1 MNVTPTCLHELFC
14 QQVQKTPDALAVA
27 DVSRPLTYEN
37 LDRQTDI
44 LALYLKKKGVVCNST
59 VAIFMDKSVEYVIS
73 LIAILKAGGAYL
85 PLDMAYPNRLIAHII
100 HETQSVVILTQ
111 PHYEKR
117 LQDIGIQ
124 AFFSIKPTLLA
135 DMDNDEIYT
144 FPDMTLDHPAYI
156 VYSSGT
162 TGEPKG
168 IVAPHRGAVNSYY
181 WRYEI
186 KDYGPGERVACN
198 IFFVWECLRPLLRG
212 GACFVIPDN
221 IIYDPEPL
229 LKYLL
234 RNQIT
239 EVLFTPSLFE
249 TILLLSTPEQIRDS
263 FSTVNTIW
271 LNGEV
276 VTGKLLQRALDL
288 MPESIA
294 LYNLYS
300 ISETHDVSVEDMRQT
315 RLPSSNICLAGKP
328 MPDATI
334 KVIGPHGNVLQKGN
348 RGELYIGGECL
359 ALCYLNKP
367 HLTLERFVTIDNER
381 YFKTGD
387 LAILHENN
395 TLEICGRCDFMV
407 KIRGYS
413 VHIGMIEEALLTHA
427 HVKSCAVITEGK
439 EGEDKRLIAYL
450 VPDNNFCWTI
460 DPKTA
465 TCPELTRHLKP
476 HLAHFMIPG
485 AYVILDRIP
494 INPVSG
500 KVDTRAL
507 KAPQT
512 LQSISPDN
520 IELKDAAS
528 FDEQRAVMRQLWES
542 VLKLSPGTITNQ
554 DNFFEFGGHSL
565 LAVQLL
571 PMIKRIY
578 KIKILVK
585 DIYEHPT
592 VSQLIDFFNNDS
604 KEITEPVSIK
614 SDAYLDPAIQMT
626 SKKKFI
632 PINQASSVFLT
643 GATGYLG
650 AFLLEELLRKFPNIK
665 VYCLIRTRQKDTQL
679 AMQRIRNTLYNYD
692 LYSPEIESRIV
703 PVVGDLTLPEFGL
716 SKIDFSVLADEM
728 DLIFHCGSLV
738 NYVYSYKVMKPS
750 IVNGTHEILR
760 LASMHHPKPVHYI
773 STNGIFIGK
782 NENCCENHHID
793 IYADHLIG
801 GYEQA
806 KWVAEKMVW
815 MAIDRGLPVCIYRPG
830 NIGHHRKTGA
840 HNANDF
846 QTMLLNTCMYIQSVP
861 SPVSWGFEMTP
872 VDFLVKCL
880 VQFAENENLLG
891 KVFNIVENKPFPA
904 QKVFEMMLT
913 HKMVASALP
922 LPEWRE
928 ELQTAFSDETASK
941 LHVFSQ
947 AFQDLEYYLVDEN
960 NYHTNQFEN
969 ALSILDLQPY
979 QMDNDYF
986 VILLKRLRGHGIELR

>member
-1 MNVTPTCLHELFC
+1 MNFTPACLHELFC

-27 DVSRPLTYEN
+27 DLSRPLTYEN

-44 LALYLKKKGVVCNST
+44 LALYLKNKNVGCNTT
-59 VAIFMDKSVEYVIS
+59 VAIFMDKSVEFVIA
-73 LIAILKAGGAYL
+73 LISILKAGAAYL
-85 PLDMAYPNRLIAHII
+85 PLDMAYPDRLIEHIVK
-100 HETQSVVILTQ
+100 ETQSVVILTQ
-111 PHYEKR
+111 KHHEKR
-117 LQDIGIQ
+117 LQNIGLN
-124 AFFSIKPTLLA
+124 AYFSITPDLNVSMNNE
-135 DMDNDEIYT
+135 DIYT

-168 IVAPHRGAVNSYY
+168 IVSPHRGAVLSYY
-181 WRYEI
+181 WRYQI
-186 KDYGPGERVACN
+186 KDYAPGERVACN

-229 LKYLL
+229 LNYLAN
-234 RNQIT
+234 NQIT

-249 TILLLSTPEQIRDS
+249 TILLLASPEQIHAK
-263 FSTVNTIW
+263 FVTVNTIW

-276 VTGKLLQRALDL
+276 VTGKLLHMALDL

-294 LYNLYS
+294 MYNLYS
-300 ISETHDVSVEDMRQT
+300 ISETHDVSLEDMRQT

-328 MPDATI
+328 MPDTKI
-334 KVIGPHGNVLQKGN
+334 KVMGSHGNFLQKGN

-367 HLTLERFVTIDNER
+367 HLTQERFVTIDNER

-395 TLEICGRCDFMV
+395 ALEICGRCDFMV

-427 HVKSCAVITEGK
+427 HVKACAVITEGD
-439 EGEDKRLIAYL
+439 EGEDKRLIAYI
-450 VPDNNFCWTI
+450 VPDDDFCWTI
-460 DPKTA
+460 DPETA

-500 KVDTRAL
+500 KVDTRSL
-507 KAPQT
+507 KAPRQLKT
-512 LQSISPDN
+512 TSPDI
-520 IELKDAAS
+520 IELKDPES
-528 FDEQRAVMRQLWES
+528 IDEQRAIMRQLWES
-542 VLKLSPGTITNQ
+542 VLKLSPGTITHQ

-565 LAVQLL
+565 LAVKLL

-578 KIKILVK
+578 KKKILVK

-592 VSQLIDFFNNDS
+592 VAQLIDFFNKGPTD
-604 KEITEPVSIK
+604 TTVAVSIK
-614 SDAYLDPAIQMT
+614 SDAYLDPAIGISTKNQ
-626 SKKKFI
+626 FI
-632 PINQASSVFLT
+632 PIHKASSVFLT

-650 AFLLEELLRKFPNIK
+650 AFLLEELLRKFPSIK
-665 VYCLIRTRQKDTQL
+665 VYCLIRTRQKDIQQ

-692 LYSPEIESRIV
+692 LYSPDITSRIV
-703 PVVGDLTLPEFGL
+703 PVIGDLTLPEFGL
-716 SKIDFSVLADEM
+716 SKVDFSVLADEI
-728 DLIFHCGSLV
+728 DIIFHCGSLV

-760 LASMHHPKPVHYI
+760 LAGMHHTKPVHYI

-782 NENCCENHHID
+782 NKNCCENRHID

-815 MAIDRGLPVCIYRPG
+815 MAIERGLPVCIYRPG
-830 NIGHHRKTGA
+830 NIGHHHKTGA
-840 HNANDF
+840 YNANDF
-846 QTMLLNTCMYIQSVP
+846 QTMLLNTCMHIQCVP

-872 VDFLVKCL
+872 VDFLVKSL
-880 VQFAENENLLG
+880 VRFAENENLLG
-891 KVFNIVENKPFPA
+891 KVFNIVENNPFPV
-904 QKVFEMMLT
+904 QSVFDMLLA
-913 HKMVASALP
+913 HKMVSRALP
-922 LPEWRE
+922 LTEWRDI
-928 ELQTAFSDETASK
+928 LQTAFSDETASK
-941 LHVFSQ
+941 LHVFAQ

-960 NYHTNQFEN
+960 NYHTDQFED
-969 ALSILDLQPY
+969 ALSGCGLKRY

-986 VILLKRLRGHGIELR
+986 EILLKRLKGQGIEST

>member
-1 MNVTPTCLHELFC
+1 MNYSPTCLHELFS
-14 QQVQKTPDALAVA
+14 QQAQKTPDALAVA
-27 DVSRPLTYEN
+27 DISRPLTYEN
-37 LDRQTDI
+37 LDRQTDL
-44 LALYLKKKGVVCNST
+44 LALYLKNKGVGVNST
-59 VAIFMDKSVEYVIS
+59 VAIFMDKSVEYVIA

-85 PLDMAYPNRLIAHII
+85 PLDMAYPDPLIEHII
-100 HETQSVVILTQ
+100 NETQSVIILTQ
-111 PHYEKR
+111 PHHEKR
-117 LQDIGIQ
+117 LQHIGLDT
-124 AFFSIKPTLLA
+124 FLSIHPTPLA
-135 DMDNDEIYT
+135 HMDNNEIYT
-144 FPDMTLDHPAYI
+144 FPEMTLDHPAYI

-229 LKYLL
+229 MNYLAN
-234 RNQIT
+234 NQIT

-249 TILLLSTPEQIRDS
+249 TILLLSPPEQIHEK

-276 VTGKLLQRALDL
+276 VTGKLLNMALEL

-300 ISETHDVSVEDMRQT
+300 ISETHDVCLEDMRQT
-315 RLPSSNICLAGKP
+315 QLPSSNICLAGKP

-334 KVIGPHGNVLQKGN
+334 KVMGPHGNVLQKGN
-348 RGELYIGGECL
+348 RGELYIGGDCL

-367 HLTLERFVTIDNER
+367 HLTQERFVTIENER

-427 HVKSCAVITEGK
+427 HVKACAVITEGD

-450 VPDNNFCWTI
+450 VPDDNFCWTI
-460 DPKTA
+460 DPVTA

-476 HLAHFMIPG
+476 HLAHFMIPSV
-485 AYVILDRIP
+485 YVILDRIP

-500 KVDTRAL
+500 KIDTRSL
-507 KAPQT
+507 KTPKQF
-512 LQSISPDN
+512 QRISPNEIVLNDPTS
-520 IELKDAAS
+520 L
-528 FDEQRAVMRQLWES
+528 DEQRAVMRKLWES

-554 DNFFEFGGHSL
+554 DNFFEYGGHSL

-592 VSQLIDFFNNDS
+592 ISQLIDFFNKGPDDCIAS
-604 KEITEPVSIK
+604 VSIR
-614 SDAYLDPAIQMT
+614 SDAYLDPSIQISSINT
-626 SKKKFI
+626 FT
-632 PINQASSVFLT
+632 PIHQAASVFLT

-650 AFLLEELLRKFPNIK
+650 AFLLEELLRKFPKMK

-679 AMQRIRNTLYNYD
+679 ALQRIRNTLYKYD

-716 SKIDFSVLADEM
+716 SKVDFSVLADEI
-728 DLIFHCGSLV
+728 DIIFHCGSLV

-782 NENCCENHHID
+782 NENCCENRHID
-793 IYADHLIG
+793 IYADHLLG

-806 KWVAEKMVW
+806 KWVSEKMVW

-840 HNANDF
+840 FNANDF
-846 QTMLLNTCMYIQSVP
+846 QTMLLNTCMYIQYVP
-861 SPVSWGFEMTP
+861 SPVNWGFEMTP
-872 VDFLVKCL
+872 VDFLVKSL
-880 VQFAENENLLG
+880 VTFAEKEDLLG
-891 KVFNIVENKPFPA
+891 KVFNIVENNPFPV
-904 QKVFEMMLT
+904 QKVFDMLLA
-913 HKMVASALP
+913 HKMVSRALP

-928 ELQTAFSDETASK
+928 VLQTAFSDETASK

-960 NYHTNQFEN
+960 NYHTSQFEN
-969 ALSILDLQPY
+969 ALSKCDLSRY
-979 QMDNDYF
+979 QMNNDYF
-986 VILLKRLRGHGIELR
+986 EILLKRLRGHGIEAT